1 LFRKSY
7 HFNLLKNTKKNVF
20 LGFCIFAGMNNF
32 SHIIFDL
39 DGTLTDNTRGI
50 GSSIK
55 YALDK
60 MQLDGFDGVVPDE
73 FIGPPLQHGFK
84 KLFGLN
90 ERNTELAVEY
100 FREYYSAHG
109 LLENDPYPGIFEML
123 EELHFAGKHLYIAT
137 SKLEKFALQISDH
150 FGFNKY
156 IVQLKGADYKGEH
169 ATKATIVSHL
179 LESRQLPYSKDI
191 VMIGDTLF
199 DIEGGK
205 ENGLSTIAVT
215 YGFGKKEDLEK
226 AEPDYLVDSVEE
238 LYEVLV

>member
-1 LFRKSY
+1 
-7 HFNLLKNTKKNVF
+7 
-20 LGFCIFAGMNNF
+20 MNNF

-73 FIGPPLQHGFK
+73 FIGPPLQHCFK

-123 EELHFAGKHLYIAT
+123 EELHFTGKHLYIAT

-169 ATKATIVSHL
+169 TKTTLISDL
-179 LESRQLPYSKDI
+179 LNNLQLSPSKNI

-226 AEPDYLVDSVEE
+226 AGPDYLMESVEE
-238 LYEVLV
+238 LYEILV

>member
-1 LFRKSY
+1 MSQ
-7 HFNLLKNTKKNVF
+7 
-20 LGFCIFAGMNNF
+20 F

-55 YALDK
+55 FALDK
-60 MQLDGFDGVVPDE
+60 MQLDGFHGVVPDE
-73 FIGPPLQHGFK
+73 FIGPPLQQGFK

-100 FREYYSAHG
+100 FREYYSVHG
-109 LLENDPYPGIFEML
+109 LLENDPYPGVFEML
-123 EELHFAGKHLYIAT
+123 EELHFTGKQMYIAT
-137 SKLEKFALQISDH
+137 SKMEKFALQISEH

-169 ATKATIVSHL
+169 ATKSTIIAHL
-179 LESRQLPYSKDI
+179 LGSRQLQSSKDI
-191 VMIGDTLF
+191 VMIGDTIY

-215 YGFGKKEDLEK
+215 YGFGKKKDLEK
-226 AEPDYLVDSVEE
+226 AGPDYLVESVDE
-238 LYEVLV
+238 LYEVLK

>member
-1 LFRKSY
+1 
-7 HFNLLKNTKKNVF
+7 
-20 LGFCIFAGMNNF
+20 MNKF

-50 GSSIK
+50 ESSVR

-60 MQLDGFDGVVPDE
+60 MQIDDFDGIVPKQ
-73 FIGPPLQHGFK
+73 FIGPPLQWGFRN
-84 KLFGLN
+84 LFGLN

-100 FREYYSAHG
+100 FREYYSVHG

-137 SKLEKFALQISDH
+137 SKLEKFALQISEH

-169 ATKATIVSHL
+169 ATKATIISHL
-179 LESRQLPYSKDI
+179 LESRQLPSSKDI

-226 AEPDYLVDSVEE
+226 AGPDYLVESVEE

>member
-1 LFRKSY
+1 MPY
-7 HFNLLKNTKKNVF
+7 
-20 LGFCIFAGMNNF
+20 F

-60 MQLDGFDGVVPDE
+60 IQLDGFNGVVPDE
-73 FIGPPLQHGFK
+73 FIGPPLQQGFK

-100 FREYYSAHG
+100 FREYYSVHG

-179 LESRQLPYSKDI
+179 LESRQLQSSKKI

-199 DIEGGK
+199 DIEGGI
-205 ENGLSTIAVT
+205 ENGLSTIALT

-226 AEPDYLVDSVEE
+226 AGPDYLIDSVEE